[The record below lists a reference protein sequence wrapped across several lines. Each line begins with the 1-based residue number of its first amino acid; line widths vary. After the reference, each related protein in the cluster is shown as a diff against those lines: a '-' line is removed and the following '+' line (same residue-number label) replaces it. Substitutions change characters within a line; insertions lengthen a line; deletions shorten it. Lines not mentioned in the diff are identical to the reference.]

1 MAEQNDSGNGKVT
14 LALIA
19 QKLDGIEERLKHL
32 DDLRDFCAV
41 QKGVND
47 GIHRQ
52 LWDNGKSRIQSTEDA
67 VKSLAAWNKVLL
79 VPMLLLLIS
88 QAMRWI
94 AP

>member
-1 MAEQNDSGNGKVT
+1 MADESNGKVT

-19 QKLDGIEERLKHL
+19 QKLDSIETRLIHL
-32 DDLRDFCAV
+32 DEMREFCTV
-41 QKGVND
+41 QKTLNED
-47 GIHRQ
+47 TRRQ
-52 LWDNGKSRIQSTEDA
+52 LWENGKSRIQATEDA
-67 VKSLAAWNKVLL
+67 VRGLAAWNKVLL